1 MALIKTRQAGSDNRA
16 VEMRSD
22 EIGSMMNK
30 RLSLLNLDVLP
41 DAVSQPKYDRAALK
55 PGILHIGLGNFH
67 RAHQAVYLN
76 DLLNAGGDPAWG
88 ILGAGVRD
96 PDAVMR
102 KTLKEQDCLY
112 TVVEVAFDQ
121 RIATVVGALTDVV
134 PVQPNGNA
142 ALIKAMSDPQTKIVS
157 LTVTE
162 GGYFLDGEGALN
174 LDDPALKH
182 DIQNPAAP
190 QTAFGAMIAA
200 LAKRKSDGAK
210 PFTVMSCDNLPGN
223 GHIARNVLVGL
234 ADAMDPELARW
245 IDSTVTF
252 PNGMVDRITPATSA
266 IERELLA
273 ERFGIEDNSPVTCEP
288 FRQWVLEDHFVDG
301 RPELER
307 VGVTFTNDIES
318 FEKMKLRVLN
328 GGHAILAYASA
339 MLGIKYAHEAIAH
352 PLINSYLR
360 RVLEQDALPFVDAVP
375 GFTPL
380 EYLESILVRF
390 SNPGVADTI
399 SRLCYDGT
407 NRQPKF
413 IVGSIRDNLSAGKAP
428 NGLALS
434 SALWCRYCLGRNDRG
449 EVIEP
454 NDPNWDH
461 LHATA
466 QNALVHPG
474 VWLDQDAIYGPVGRD
489 SKFRALFETY
499 LRSLQTKG
507 TEQTIAAYLADT
519 Q

>member
-1 MALIKTRQAGSDNRA
+1 MI
-16 VEMRSD
+16 
-22 EIGSMMNK
+22 K
-30 RLSLLNLDVLP
+30 RLSSSNLAGFS
-41 DAVSQPKYDRAALK
+41 DAVSKPSYDRSALK
-55 PGILHIGLGNFH
+55 PGVLHIGLGNFH

-76 DLLNAGGDPAWG
+76 DVLNAGGDPAWG

-96 PDAVMR
+96 ADSVTRAALR
-102 KTLKEQDCLY
+102 DQDCLY
-112 TVVEVAFDQ
+112 TVVEVEFDQ
-121 RIATVVGALTDVV
+121 RKPTVVGALTDVV
-134 PVQPNGNA
+134 EVQPNGNA
-142 ALIKAMSDPQTKIVS
+142 ALIKAMSNPETKIVS

-162 GGYFLDGEGALN
+162 GGYFLDGAGALN
-174 LDDPALKH
+174 LDDPALRH
-182 DIQNPAAP
+182 DIQNPATP
-190 QTAFGAMIAA
+190 TTAFGAMIAA
-200 LAKRKSDGAK
+200 LAKRKAEGAK
-210 PFTVMSCDNLPGN
+210 PFTLMSCDNLPGN
-223 GHIARNVLVGL
+223 GDIARNVLVGL
-234 ADAMDPELARW
+234 AKAMDPELARW
-245 IDSTVTF
+245 IEETVTF

-266 IERELLA
+266 SERELLA
-273 ERFGIEDNSPVTCEP
+273 QRFGIQDKSPVFCEP
-288 FRQWVLEDHFVDG
+288 FRQWVLEDKFVDG

-307 VGVTFTNDIES
+307 VGVTFTKDIES

-339 MLGIKYAHEAIAH
+339 MLGIKYAHEAVAH
-352 PLINSYLR
+352 PLISSYLR
-360 RVLEQDALPFVDAVP
+360 RVLEKDALPFVEAVP
-375 GFTPL
+375 GFTPQ

-399 SRLCYDGT
+399 SRLCYDGS

-413 IVGSIRDNLSAGKAP
+413 IIGSIKDNLKAGKSP

-466 QNALVHPG
+466 QNASVHPG
-474 VWLDQDAIYGPVGRD
+474 VWLDQDPIYGAVDRD
-489 SKFRALFETY
+489 PEFRNLFEKY
-499 LRSLQTKG
+499 LRSLQTNG
-507 TEQTIAAYLADT
+507 TEQTISTYLADT